1 MREVREVLKA
11 NYLRTLLQITLDPSL
26 EICVIGACLC
36 SLVRLLE
43 REGEE
48 EDVSFAA
55 ELHSTGVFDRVEDL
69 QYHKSDD
76 VKELAHRVVEM
87 SKEEGGYETRTG

>member
-11 NYLRTLLQITLDPSL
+11 NYLRTLLQIIKDPSL
-26 EICVIGACLC
+26 EICVIGASLC
-36 SLVRLLE
+36 SLIRLLE
-43 REGEE
+43 REGE
-48 EDVSFAA
+48 VNGSFAA
-55 ELHSTGVFDRVEDL
+55 EIHSTGVFDRVEDL